1 MSAPSPVKEK
11 VRIRDKVCPKS
22 LSVVSMMKLG
32 KVIKDSKNSFVEV
45 STFDMQSIYICDSE
59 LEGPYGGPVPKKL
72 KTKAVSPQS
81 ESRKE
86 YYVCSKP
93 CKRESPH

>member
-45 STFDMQSIYICDSE
+45 STFDMQSMSWSALPCPVEFNIEDNHFAQGGFRKAFKATSQTHGF
-59 LEGPYGGPVPKKL
+59 EG
-72 KTKAVSPQS
+72 
-81 ESRKE
+81 
-86 YYVCSKP
+86 
-93 CKRESPH
+93 